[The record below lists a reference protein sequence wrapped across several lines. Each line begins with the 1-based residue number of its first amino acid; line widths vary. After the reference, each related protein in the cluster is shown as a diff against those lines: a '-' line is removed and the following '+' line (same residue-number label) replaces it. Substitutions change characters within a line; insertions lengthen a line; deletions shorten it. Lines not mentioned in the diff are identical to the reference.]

1 MTYSQLLLEFL
12 VAEGDVG
19 QTECQIFRDTWICK
33 GHSILQFQ
41 AVTSLT
47 VHAGWCVMS
56 KKNVPT
62 ADVEWV
68 YNKQGVHVHSRHSLE
83 LCYLLS

>member
-1 MTYSQLLLEFL
+1 MVYSQLLLEFL

-19 QTECQIFRDTWICK
+19 QTQCQILRDTWICK
-33 GHSILQFQ
+33 GHSILQLR

-47 VHAGWCVMS
+47 VYAGWCVMS
-56 KKNVPT
+56 KNVPS

-68 YNKQGVHVHSRHSLE
+68 YADVARCSHSL
-83 LCYLLS
+83 